1 MHLTASIETCRDRPR
16 KQLGIVVLV
25 EFVFDD
31 AALRDSFSED
41 RASDALCQCHHGA
54 VLKVQWPRISR
65 WIFLFQSW
73 TSH

>member
-1 MHLTASIETCRDRPR
+1 MP
-16 KQLGIVVLV
+16 
-25 EFVFDD
+25 
-31 AALRDSFSED
+31 ALRNSFSED